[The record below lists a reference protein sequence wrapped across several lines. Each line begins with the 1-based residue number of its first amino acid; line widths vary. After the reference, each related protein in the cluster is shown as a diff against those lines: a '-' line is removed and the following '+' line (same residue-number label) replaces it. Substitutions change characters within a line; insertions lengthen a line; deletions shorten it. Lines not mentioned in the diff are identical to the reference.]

1 MYRNQHDSDNENLI
15 LNHEEK
21 VKNFILKMVNNPIII
36 NKYKDSSYNNNYY
49 AVDNNF
55 RKGINNKSLTVKN
68 SKIKS
73 KEIFSNENSPD
84 KDKVQSAYSNIIN
97 TERSIKSTNFN
108 SENYNDTSLS
118 NRRGNILNT
127 LSTISAN
134 KRIIHLSDDY
144 NNYESLKISKTNS
157 CLESLYNTL
166 LIFFRKEKNWKSL
179 KSITIQLTNKLKW
192 KNNAIYEYLSINEKT
207 KSIIIKLIEDILQD
221 DYLESS
227 LDYEFIIRK
236 NLFNILKFLK
246 MTIDEIRVLYSNS
259 NNYEINIDEN
269 LDIESNSKI
278 FNSGTKEIIKN
289 NNERNNIESRRF
301 KEFDLMSNSTKSIH
315 NKSVST
321 NYNENKSNQA
331 MYDYQKINQY
341 FNDLKIDKNL
351 DVKRNL
357 DIHDYP
363 KFTFK
368 KPNKFLYSEKYRD
381 KYVKKAF
388 ITEKQEIN
396 KYDIDD
402 EFVLKD
408 NIYKLPNFI
417 IQTPITT
424 KSNSKN
430 VIKGL
435 GFYDS
440 TNNKNTENKY
450 KGMYFKSAIAY
461 LNKLKSKSKNDNN
474 LEKEINSNNIV
485 ENNNVKIYPS
495 SPSSNEKLKNKNK
508 TINPNIIFSPNQN
521 ISSTESKLKLKSKK
535 SVLNNKITKM
545 SDPLDNIYKIVDS
558 LDDKSKLEFKVEN
571 PVINISGKNKTFEK
585 SNDEKLEKLIK
596 YAESQDFLKD
606 YHKMDSE
613 RIAKN
618 IKSFENTASE
628 DIKTKYNLY
637 NSLKEKDTLVKF
649 NGKKYKKTDFMNLI
663 PAVLEKC
670 YYNKS

>member
-606 YHKMDSE
+606 YHKMDSD